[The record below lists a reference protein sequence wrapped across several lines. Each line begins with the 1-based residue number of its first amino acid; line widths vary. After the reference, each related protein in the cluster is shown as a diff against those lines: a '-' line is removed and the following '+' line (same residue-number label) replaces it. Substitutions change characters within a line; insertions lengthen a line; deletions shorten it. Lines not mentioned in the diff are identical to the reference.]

1 MRVFQQA
8 SSAPTLSQ
16 GASSITS
23 GMSSATTSVAS
34 VMSLASS
41 PSVAAP
47 TVSPNL
53 AMNSTMATAVSSI
66 TLGPTVMLPVSEP
79 QVSFNDI
86 FEIDED
92 RGLALMV
99 DLLPG
104 SYVDDQD
111 LGVLSTEG
119 DFTYQL
125 RFFIDKTAA
134 ISNSVTKVV
143 FKYFEEP
150 SGNATAAETQGLTNT
165 SLASTL
171 SSVSMM
177 KGRTAAYSA
186 AVSAISS
193 SPASITTGA
202 SIPSTALAI
211 PQTQP
216 TLTSQQ
222 LSLISSTA
230 ATGYFKEKSVD
241 LCAYLGL
248 DEIPTTTE
256 LSTGILP
263 AAPTTY
269 TVGMSPSN
277 PSSLS
282 APRSQPAHVSL
293 TTQIN
298 LNPTGPSVN
307 PFNNTT
313 MQAGGGLPSSTT
325 SVPNRVSSNSAMTA
339 VQNESIDPAS
349 LGQLTFVGATLG
361 AALGTNSP
369 GLGLMGASP
378 YAMGNISSPGI
389 NSVAT
394 MHSMPN
400 PVGFGSMMPVSNL
413 KSNNGTASIGNVN
426 SSTVLNSTSMSS
438 FSQNLFS
445 CATTNPTSPPVAT
458 AALAMPT
465 IIASVSSGVIESELI
480 EIVDNISFGIEFL
493 AQREKFYVVVELMG
507 DNGTSPIASK
517 EYTITHREMLQEFL
531 YPDIPPSVSCTLS
544 LGEINNLMILQRD
557 PIATHV
563 RIERK
568 IVDPDNLDNGFGVI
582 EDKLQ
587 VSPSMGGVIYTDSDA
602 NCYIPKSAIYRVTP
616 IGPLGGEGTTFG
628 WTVVNGVPA
637 PVPVPEGTSK
647 YSVNLN
653 AINVGDGLKIEIT
666 NIPETIESV
675 SLLKK
680 CYSLRG
686 FPSHQEYIRVPVRG
700 RDIYTLPDGR
710 LSVSVTDKRVT
721 SNFEYLYQCE
731 VHPRAFASS
740 EIANGYVLKEYIA
753 PIQPDIGGATIDG
766 FTFDTAIGGVKYN
779 LTAKTT
785 EQSFQKIQD
794 LLKAAG
800 VADSF
805 ISDLKENRSRLDDM
819 ASFLVSRINLK
830 SGKTH
835 SFGVYPSGEFKDST
849 SVRGQLGI
857 PSIQAGVRYRYVNE
871 LILTPPESLLKDAMT
886 KIETQDKVNP
896 TEEVLAEKFFGSMF
910 GDRRTPSQRE
920 LNDRSASAEKQLLRG
935 RTGIEISQEYV
946 SPALPPEISQIRS
959 ERNCLGIN
967 TVTFTCTGDISQVDH
982 FLVCCSFMGTTSVL
996 GSVSVGQSPGASY
1009 TFRDL
1014 QLSREIGEIEYF
1026 VVIVKNNYTK
1036 VFNPSTTTTLIR
1048 ETDAPSILLDPKH
1061 APKTNLP
1068 SNLMGIEGTKAG
1080 SSRAARQAFGGGKPP
1095 GSGITTS
1102 RTGKFML
1109 VRDNSGVSQTS
1120 RTSFKGKKKAGSSK
1134 VGSSSSKK
1142 RSGSK
1147 SGSKPKKA
1155 TATQLKSLPAAI
1167 SSIASAGK
1175 TTSSRS
1181 KSKTSSRK
1189 SSRTKSSSTKT
1200 SRRRTTRSTSRS
1212 SKRKKR

>member
-1 MRVFQQA
+1 MRVFQRA

-16 GASSITS
+16 GASNITS
-23 GMSSATTSVAS
+23 GHSSATTSVTS
-34 VMSLASS
+34 VMSLTSS

-47 TVSPNL
+47 TVAPNL
-53 AMNSTMATAVSSI
+53 AMNSSMATAANSI
-66 TLGPTVMLPVSEP
+66 TLGPTVMIPVSEP

-86 FEIDED
+86 FEIDDE

-104 SYVDDQD
+104 AYVDDQD

-165 SLASTL
+165 SLANTL
-171 SSVSMM
+171 SSVSML
-177 KGRTAAYSA
+177 KGRTAAYSS
-186 AVSAISS
+186 AVSAVIASPVSISTGV
-193 SPASITTGA
+193 SIAVT
-202 SIPSTALAI
+202 SLPI
-211 PQTQP
+211 PQVQP
-216 TLTSQQ
+216 ILTPQQ
-222 LSLISSTA
+222 ASLISSTA

-241 LCAYLGL
+241 LSAYLGI

-256 LSTGILP
+256 LSAGILT
-263 AAPTTY
+263 ATPTTY
-269 TVGMSPSN
+269 TIGIAALN
-277 PSSLS
+277 PSSLAS
-282 APRSQPAHVSL
+282 PAQASHVALSS
-293 TTQIN
+293 QIN
-298 LNPTGPSVN
+298 LNPTGPSAN

-313 MQAGGGLPSSTT
+313 IQNGNGMPSSTT
-325 SVPNRVSSNSAMTA
+325 AVPNRVSSNSGMTA

-361 AALGTNSP
+361 AALGTSSP

-400 PVGFGSMMPVSNL
+400 PVGFGSMIPVSNL

-445 CATTNPTSPPVAT
+445 CASTNPTAPPIAT
-458 AALAMPT
+458 AMLAMPAA
-465 IIASVSSGVIESELI
+465 IASVSSGVVQSELI

-507 DNGTSPIASK
+507 DNGISPVSSK
-517 EYTITHREMLQEFL
+517 EYTITHRDMLQEFL

-544 LGEINNLMILQRD
+544 LGEVNNLMILQRD

-568 IVDPDNLDNGFGVI
+568 VVDPDNLENGFEVI
-582 EDKLQ
+582 EDKLL
-587 VSPSMGGVIYTDSDA
+587 VSPSMGGVIYTDSNA
-602 NCYIPKSAIYRVTP
+602 NCYIPKSVIYRVTP

-628 WTVVNGVPA
+628 WTVVNGVPP
-637 PVPVPEGTSK
+637 PVPVPTGTSK
-647 YSVNLN
+647 YCVNLN

-700 RDIYTLPDGR
+700 RDIYTLPDGK
-710 LSVSVTDKRVT
+710 LSVIATDKRVS
-721 SNFEYLYQCE
+721 SNFEYIYQCE
-731 VHPRAFASS
+731 VYPRTFASS

-753 PIQPDIGGATIDG
+753 PIQPDIGGATIEG

-779 LTAKTT
+779 LTAKSS
-785 EQSFQKIQD
+785 EQSFQKIQE
-794 LLKAAG
+794 LLKASG
-800 VADSF
+800 VAESF

-830 SGKTH
+830 SGRTY
-835 SFGVYPSGEFKDST
+835 SFGIYPSGQFEDST

-857 PSIQAGVRYRYVNE
+857 PSIQSGVRYRYVNE
-871 LILTPPESLLKDAMT
+871 LILTPPESLLKDAVT
-886 KIETQDKVNP
+886 KIETQGKIKP
-896 TEEVLAEKFFGSMF
+896 TEDVLAEKFFGSMF

-920 LNDRSASAEKQLLRG
+920 LNDRSSSSKNQLLRG
-935 RTGIEISQEYV
+935 RTGIEISQEYAA
-946 SPALPPEISQIRS
+946 PALPPEISQISAR
-959 ERNCLGIN
+959 RNCLGIN
-967 TVTFTCTGDISQVDH
+967 TVTFRCAGDRTKVDH
-982 FLVCCSFMGTTSVL
+982 FLVCCKFMGTTSVL
-996 GSVSVGQSPGASY
+996 GSVTVGQSSGASY
-1009 TFRDL
+1009 TFKDL

-1036 VFNPSTTTTLIR
+1036 VFNPSTSAILVK
-1048 ETDAPSILLDPKH
+1048 ETDVPNILLDARH
-1061 APKTNLP
+1061 APKMDLPANLV
-1068 SNLMGIEGTKAG
+1068 GIEGIKAG
-1080 SSRAARQAFGGGKPP
+1080 SSRAAKQAFGGGKSP
-1095 GSGITTS
+1095 GSGITAS

-1120 RTSFKGKKKAGSSK
+1120 KTALKGKKKVGSSK

-1147 SGSKPKKA
+1147 SGSKPRKA
-1155 TATQLKSLPAAI
+1155 TASQLKSLPAAI

-1175 TTSSRS
+1175 TTPSRS
-1181 KSKTSSRK
+1181 KSKTSSK
-1189 SSRTKSSSTKT
+1189 KSSST
-1200 SRRRTTRSTSRS
+1200 SRT
-1212 SKRKKR
+1212 SKRKKS